1 MDGHLLLFLYFFT
14 VIFFDSDS
22 NGVYVHMNMSQTFV
36 LKADNYSNK
45 MFPLEHNSCVNTSK
59 DFASSKSL
67 NLSTRKEQK
76 TSGSYYAVLSL
87 A

>member
-1 MDGHLLLFLYFFT
+1 M
-14 VIFFDSDS
+14 V
-22 NGVYVHMNMSQTFV
+22 GVDVDMNMSQTFI

-67 NLSTRKEQK
+67 NLSTKKEQK
-76 TSGSYYAVLSL
+76 KRVDLIMLYSVWRKPQRY
-87 A
+87 

>member
-1 MDGHLLLFLYFFT
+1 MDGQFLLFLYFFT

-76 TSGSYYAVLSL
+76 TSGSYSVVLSL